1 SLRADRFVGDWKSLS
16 AQRDALKGWE
26 HTEVRQAVETRM
38 EAMAQ
43 GLGRDAELYAVLNGR
58 RKDLG
63 LELDK
68 RLERGRD
75 LPAELTGALS
85 RSLGLG
91 LSR

>member
-43 GLGRDAELYAVLNGR
+43 GLGRDAVLNGR
-58 RKDLG
+58 RKELG

-75 LPAELTGALS
+75 LPAELTGTLS